1 MKAISGRTKIY
12 GVFGY
17 PIHHTLSPAMH
28 NAAFKHLGID
38 AVYVAFEVQPEGIS
52 DALKGISALGIKG
65 INLTIPH
72 KQICVPYI
80 KQLSY
85 EARITLSV
93 NTVVVKEDGLYGYS
107 TDGQGFIKAVKHSL
121 QWQPKQKSVLI
132 LGCGGA
138 SRAVGFQSAI
148 EGATKIYL
156 TDIIYNR
163 SLELARDIKRNIK
176 SCSVFAIKQERLK
189 DCIKQCDCLVQAT
202 PLGMEKKD
210 PLPMDIGLLH
220 RGLVVYD
227 LVYNV
232 PVTPLVKEARKRKIK
247 AANGLMMLLYQGAL
261 SFELWTGKKAP
272 IEVMKKALVRA
283 I

>member
-132 LGCGGA
+132 LG
-138 SRAVGFQSAI
+138 
-148 EGATKIYL
+148 L
-156 TDIIYNR
+156 
-163 SLELARDIKRNIK
+163 SLIHI
-176 SCSVFAIKQERLK
+176 
-189 DCIKQCDCLVQAT
+189 
-202 PLGMEKKD
+202 
-210 PLPMDIGLLH
+210 
-220 RGLVVYD
+220 
-227 LVYNV
+227 
-232 PVTPLVKEARKRKIK
+232 
-247 AANGLMMLLYQGAL
+247 
-261 SFELWTGKKAP
+261 
-272 IEVMKKALVRA
+272 
-283 I
+283 